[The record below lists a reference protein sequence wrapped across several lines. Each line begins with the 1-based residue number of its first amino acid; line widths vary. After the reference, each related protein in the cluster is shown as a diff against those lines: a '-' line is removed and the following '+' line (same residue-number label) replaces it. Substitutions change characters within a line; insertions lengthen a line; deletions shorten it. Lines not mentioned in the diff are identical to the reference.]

1 MIDHPELDEFETVP
15 QPSMTITISHADPRA
30 LDRALLAAF
39 DAVATIG
46 GVELQVL
53 AEGETEPPQAEPV
66 GARAVGA
73 AVCTVFV
80 SSALGLSALIGRGI
94 WGLFT

>member
-15 QPSMTITISHADPRA
+15 QPSMTITISHDDPRA
-30 LDRALLAAF
+30 LNRALLAAF

-46 GVELQVL
+46 GVELQVI
-53 AEGETEPPQAEPV
+53 ADSEPAGHPEPL

-73 AVCTVFV
+73 AVVLAIAA
-80 SSALGLSALIGRGI
+80 SAVAFSALII
-94 WGLFT
+94 HWAWGLIA

>member
-1 MIDHPELDEFETVP
+1 MIDHPDLDEFETVP

-39 DAVATIG
+39 DAMANIG

-53 AEGETEPPQAEPV
+53 ADGEPEPPRADPA

-73 AVCTVFV
+73 AVVLAIAA
-80 SSALGLSALIGRGI
+80 SAVAFSALII
-94 WGLFT
+94 HWAWGLIA

>member
-1 MIDHPELDEFETVP
+1 MIDHPDLDEFETVP

-53 AEGETEPPQAEPV
+53 ADGEPEPPRADPA

-73 AVCTVFV
+73 AVVLAIASTC
-80 SSALGLSALIGRGI
+80 AALSAVAAHWAWELI
-94 WGLFT
+94 T